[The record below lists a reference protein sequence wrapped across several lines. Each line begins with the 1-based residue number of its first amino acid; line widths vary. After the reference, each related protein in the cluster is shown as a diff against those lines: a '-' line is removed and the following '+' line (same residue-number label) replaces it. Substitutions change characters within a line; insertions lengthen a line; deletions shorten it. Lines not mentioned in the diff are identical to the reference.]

1 MVLSDDDASSGDVVS
16 GGDGTDTLVLTE
28 AVTADEVVGYSNFET
43 ARFDQAVTQSMA
55 VLANNA
61 FTTFIHSN
69 AGGALSLTN
78 IGSGV
83 TTLSLLDDANTANV
97 GFARLVDSSKFL
109 RSGNTLGILSM
120 HNHSK

>member
-1 MVLSDDDASSGDVVS
+1 MIQLPVDTGTDSVDGGAGNDIVVLSDDDASSGDVVS

-61 FTTFIHSN
+61 FTTFIHSD
-69 AGGALSLTN
+69 AAAALSLTN

-83 TTLSLLDDANTANV
+83 TTLSL
-97 GFARLVDSSKFL
+97 GRCQ
-109 RSGNTLGILSM
+109 
-120 HNHSK
+120 